1 VRSVAYAA
9 SADVLAEDVVAVSVF
24 CCVSARLLCWR
35 AEAADGQ
42 ACLCCLVAR
51 QDGERC
57 SGAASQAAHAAGGAA
72 GAGAAVAAWRPLCQK
87 PFHDGFSSNGRAGRA
102 ALHAVALGADA
113 ASEAARCVAAG
124 PVPCCTGAPPAAS
137 PLASPFASP
146 SALLPFRA
154 LPPSVAPLSFP
165 LPAARYPWA
174 RSPCLPRRSG

>member
-1 VRSVAYAA
+1 MLLAVLLALALPSLHGGRCARSRSTTA
-9 SADVLAEDVVAVSVF
+9 S
-24 CCVSARLLCWR
+24 R
-35 AEAADGQ
+35 ATA
-42 ACLCCLVAR
+42 
-51 QDGERC
+51 
-57 SGAASQAAHAAGGAA
+57 
-72 GAGAAVAAWRPLCQK
+72 
-87 PFHDGFSSNGRAGRA
+87 
-102 ALHAVALGADA
+102 ALGADA